1 MDVFAAL
8 ADPVR
13 RQLLA
18 AVAAEPRRVVDLAAG
33 QTIWRPAVSR
43 HLRLLTQAGLVEAQ
57 DRGRERYYGLRPEP
71 LTDVVALVDQLMA
84 ARPAGIV
91 SAQAL
96 DALATEVHRTTRER
110 RRTTRTSATRTEEI
124 A

>member
-1 MDVFAAL
+1 VDVFAAL

-33 QTIWRPAVSR
+33 QTISRPAVSR
-43 HLRLLTQAGLVEAQ
+43 HLRLLTQAGLVEAH
-57 DRGRERYYGLRPEP
+57 DRGRERYYGLRPER

>member
-1 MDVFAAL
+1 M
-8 ADPVR
+8 
-13 RQLLA
+13 
-18 AVAAEPRRVVDLAAG
+18 VDLAAG
-33 QTIWRPAVSR
+33 QTVSRPAVSR
-43 HLRLLTQAGLVEAQ
+43 HLRLLTQAGLVQAQ

-71 LTDVVALVDQLMA
+71 LTAVVALVDQLMA